1 MASKYSR
8 YVIIGAFIALLI
20 VAAYIVKPYVIAI
33 LTSAVLAYIFYPV
46 FRWLNRKLNNKLAS
60 ALIVTIVIL
69 LIILVPLLLSANIIT
84 KEAYLIYISGKERLG
99 GNILQDCDNYLC
111 NFVKD
116 WSTDVRV
123 RYYFQEAL
131 QTSTSYVLDGISKLV
146 LGIPKLVINLFISV
160 FVIFYLLKDGDVF
173 LKKLKQ
179 IFKLHEKEHKT
190 ITTRLDGVMH
200 AVVYGNIIVALI
212 QGAIGGLSFWFFGVS
227 SPLLWGI
234 IMAILSFAPY
244 VGTAMIWIPAS
255 LFFVLDGVSNN
266 ETVLIWKG
274 LGIALVNLIA
284 GGVADN
290 ILKPKIIGRR
300 SSVHPA
306 LILIG
311 IFGGISLFGIAGF
324 IIGPV
329 ILALTATLIDL
340 YISRN
345 NG

>member
-1 MASKYSR
+1 MESKYSR
-8 YVIIGAFIALLI
+8 YVIIAGFIALLI
-20 VAAYIVKPYVIAI
+20 VAAYIVKPYIVAI
-33 LTSAVLAYIFYPV
+33 LTSAVIAYIFYPV
-46 FRWLNRKLNNKLAS
+46 FRWLNKKINNKFISAS
-60 ALIVTIVIL
+60 IVT
-69 LIILVPLLLSANIIT
+69 LIIILIIIVPLALSANVIT
-84 KEAYLIYISGKERLG
+84 KEAYLIYISGKGRFS
-99 GNILQDCDNYLC
+99 GNILQDCNNYFC

-116 WSTDVRV
+116 WSSDVRV

-131 QTSTSYVLDGISKLV
+131 QTSTNYVLDGFSKLV
-146 LGIPKLVINLFISV
+146 LGIPKLVINLFISF
-160 FVIFYLLKDGDVF
+160 FVVFYLLKDGDLFVR
-173 LKKLKQ
+173 KLKQ

-190 ITTRLDGVMH
+190 IHNRLKDVMH

-212 QGAIGGLSFWFFGVS
+212 QGAVGGLSFWFFGVS
-227 SPLLWGI
+227 SPLLWGV
-234 IMAILSFAPY
+234 IMAVLSFAPY

-255 LFFVLDGVSNN
+255 LFFVFDGVSNN
-266 ETVLIWKG
+266 ETLLIWKG
-274 LGIALVNLIA
+274 LGIALVNLVA

-311 IFGGISLFGIAGF
+311 IFGGISLLGIAGF

-329 ILALTATLIDL
+329 VLALVATLIDL
-340 YISRN
+340 YISKN